1 MKIQKIVA
9 HPISFDLSQVF
20 WMSRE
25 PYRTASSIIV
35 QVFTDDGIVG
45 LGQIH
50 GRPMKEIIE
59 IIGLMEGMIKG
70 MDALAHEAVWAKLFA
85 LTSSRAGT
93 ALDKDKGQPH
103 FGAGKR
109 PQILAALAGIDIAL
123 WDIKGKA
130 LKTPVWRLLGGSDP
144 QVYAYASG
152 GYYEEGESPLKVI
165 DEMASYVEMGYTAV
179 KMKCGGTDLKGD
191 VARISGVRKAIGPN
205 VKLMLDAN
213 LGYTLD
219 EATCAIQAF
228 EEYDIF
234 WFEEPMYWYDGIR
247 ALGKLASRTRVPI
260 AGGESQMTAWEARD
274 LVDMGGIRYMQF
286 DATRFGGLTELI
298 RVANYCL
305 VHDVQ
310 FVPHH
315 DPQIHGHPVC
325 AMRNGFGLETFP
337 NKARDPLWGTL
348 FSLRPEI
355 RNSHV
360 LMNEQPGL
368 GFDIDW
374 DVAKKFAA

>member
-9 HPISFDLSQVF
+9 HPISYELDTEF

-59 IIGLMEGMIKG
+59 IIGLIEGMIAG
-70 MDALAHEAVWAKLFA
+70 MDAMANEAVWQKVFA
-85 LTSSRAGT
+85 LTTSRAGT
-93 ALDKDKGQPH
+93 ELDKDKGQPH

-130 LKTPVWRLLGGSDP
+130 LNIPVWRLLGGESN
-144 QVYAYASG
+144 QTYAYASG
-152 GYYEEGESPLKVI
+152 GYYEKGQSPLKVI

-191 VARISGVRKAIGPN
+191 IERISGVRKAIGPGT
-205 VKLMLDAN
+205 KLMIDAN
-213 LGYTLD
+213 LGYSLD
-219 EATCAIQAF
+219 EATRAIEAF
-228 EEYDIF
+228 EEFDIF
-234 WFEEPMYWYDGIR
+234 WFEEPLYWYDSIR
-247 ALGKLASRTRVPI
+247 ALGKLANRTRVAI

-274 LVDMGGIRYMQF
+274 LVDLGGIRYMQF

-298 RVANYCL
+298 RVAHYCAA
-305 VHDVQ
+305 HDIQ

-315 DPQIHGHPVC
+315 DPQIHGHVVC
-325 AMRNGFGLETFP
+325 AFSNGFGVETFP
-337 NKARDPLWGTL
+337 NKKRDPLWDTL
-348 FSLRPEI
+348 FSVRPEI
-355 RNSHV
+355 KDSTLHLNDR
-360 LMNEQPGL
+360 PGL
-368 GFDIDW
+368 GFEVDW
-374 DVAKKFAA
+374 KEAKKHAA